1 MLIFTDVDFQITLLS
16 NIKAQLTSLESIPG
30 VKDQANVS
38 ESTIRNVR
46 QSVVTA
52 DALIQKLRTISKYS
66 GTEVRNATD
75 HCRAEISNNIDL
87 LLFAAENMITESVKA
102 FGLEHTVSDL
112 TPGNNAYVNLVNLL

>member
-1 MLIFTDVDFQITLLS
+1 MTVRMLIFTDVDFQITLLS
-16 NIKAQLTSLESIPG
+16 NIKTQLTSLESIPG

-66 GTEVRNATD
+66 GTE
-75 HCRAEISNNIDL
+75 
-87 LLFAAENMITESVKA
+87 
-102 FGLEHTVSDL
+102 
-112 TPGNNAYVNLVNLL
+112 